1 MSLLFLSEFT
11 KIYSPNGAVLI
22 VCIIFVRRGVTP
34 SVFPFE
40 RKPCN
45 GLVVLRWARWAWK
58 EKKIAFCCFICRAS
72 VMDEWMSIGHWYSDI
87 RENRSTRRESSPSS
101 TLCTQIP
108 PTGDWP
114 REGKKHT
121 GEEFYKLQIT

>member
-1 MSLLFLSEFT
+1 MSVLFLSKFT
-11 KIYSPNGAVLI
+11 KICSPNGAILI
-22 VCIIFVRRGVTP
+22 HVVYIIFVGCGVTP

-45 GLVVLRWARWAWK
+45 GLVVLRWAKWAWK

-72 VMDEWMSIGHWYSDI
+72 VMDEWMSIGHWSSDI
-87 RENRSTRRESSPSS
+87 RENRSTRRASSPSF

-108 PTGDWP
+108 PTGP
-114 REGKKHT
+114 GRERNTQGRN
-121 GEEFYKLQIT
+121 FINFR